1 MADNKT
7 DSEVD
12 LTKDFLEALLCLKDE
27 ATLTDVVVVAGET
40 EFPCHRVIL
49 AAASEFFKAAL
60 TTDMREAREG
70 KITLHDVTAD
80 VFSTL
85 LSSIYEHKNV
95 LTDDNLFDVWAAADM
110 LQMRS
115 LIAQCVAK
123 CKKIFDTELSTE
135 NCIDYLIKVR
145 LLNPQIKQQA
155 LEFIGNHFSDFQ
167 IQLKLTLLKVD
178 ELKSLMTMKGLNVSL
193 EDDAIERVLLW
204 TEGNQH
210 SKPPEEKSPD
220 SKIVTP
226 LSAPG
231 SVSVH
236 DLPDILEC
244 TRYLLISEACL
255 HGTLAIH
262 PLIKSDP
269 RCRSIVEKISYYQ
282 AHPHLHQSWC
292 PPAAVHRENSGMT
305 NVLLVCQLTN
315 TGHLEALDLRDM
327 TWKQITLESVN
338 LPYNFS
344 KVLYYKS
351 EIYIYCNKRLDK
363 HFPKLEKGRSLPF
376 SEGIIR
382 VVYDSL
388 YMFSTEARK
397 DTDGEVKTMVRPVK
411 LCNFPASFNN
421 SKLQFKT
428 ELNLG
433 DCWIDGMKIADV
445 IHIGLTQIIFLA
457 TDRGIQESYTVL
469 TNNEMF
475 TTYSSYPDQFG
486 SSSRLVTFSHYREAF
501 ALQENGCLWR
511 IQLGENLMKLKITQE
526 LVLWEGEIRLN
537 GAVLYNDQLVI
548 VGDFPDQS
556 EDSTTL
562 DRSLAGVFQSIR
574 KVKRSYDNL
583 MGIPEISLAV
593 LPKTLLNDCYFLDL

>member
-1 MADNKT
+1 MADNRT
-7 DSEVD
+7 DSEVA
-12 LTKDFLEALLCLKDE
+12 LTRDFLEALLRLKDE
-27 ATLTDVVVVAGET
+27 ATLTDVVVVVGEA

-49 AAASEFFKAAL
+49 AAASDFFKAAI
-60 TTDMREAREG
+60 TTDMKEAREG
-70 KITLHDVTAD
+70 QITLHDVTAD

-95 LTDDNLFDVWAAADM
+95 LTDHNLFDVWAAADM

-115 LIAQCVAK
+115 IIAQCVAK
-123 CKKIFDTELSTE
+123 CKKIFNTELSTE

-145 LLNPQIKQQA
+145 LLNQQIKQQA
-155 LEFIGNHFSDFQ
+155 LEFIGNHFTDFD

-178 ELKSLMTMKGLNVSL
+178 ELKSLMTMKGLNVSS
-193 EDDAIERVLLW
+193 EDDVIERMITW
-204 TEGNQH
+204 IEGNQH
-210 SKPPEEKSPD
+210 SKPPEEKSSD
-220 SKIVTP
+220 SKTVTP

-236 DLPDILEC
+236 DFADILEC
-244 TRYLLISEACL
+244 TRYLLIREACL

-305 NVLLVCQLTN
+305 NVLLVCQLTH
-315 TGHLEALDLRDM
+315 TGRLEALDLRDM
-327 TWKQITLESVN
+327 TWKQITLRSVN
-338 LPYNFS
+338 FPSNFS

-351 EIYIYCNKRLDK
+351 EIYIHCNKRLDK
-363 HFPKLEKGRSLPF
+363 HFPKFEKGRSLPF

-388 YMFSTEARK
+388 YMYSTEARK
-397 DTDGEVKTMVRPVK
+397 DTDGKVETVVQPVK
-411 LCNFPASFNN
+411 LCNFPASFND
-421 SKLQFKT
+421 SKLQFKRLQGLSY
-428 ELNLG
+428 EF
-433 DCWIDGMKIADV
+433 IDGLNIANV
-445 IHIGLTQIIFLA
+445 IHIGLTRIIFLA
-457 TDRGIQESYTVL
+457 TDKGIQESYTVL
-469 TNNEMF
+469 TYNEIC
-475 TTYSSYPDQFG
+475 TTYNSYPDQLG
-486 SSSRLVTFSHYREAF
+486 SSSRLVTFNHYREAF

-511 IQLGENLMKLKITQE
+511 IQLEEDLMELKITQE
-526 LVLWEGEIRLN
+526 LELWDGEIPLN

-548 VGDFPDQS
+548 VGYFPDQS

-593 LPKTLLNDCYFLDL
+593 LPKTLLK